1 MFTTKWNGE
10 RLVGIPVIDQHHR
23 QLVELLTE
31 AYVGF
36 VIGINIEKHVVD
48 EVISSMARC
57 FEYEE
62 AWMINNSFPGFF
74 EHKKEHEFFTE
85 RLLEISR
92 SYRQDANTSI
102 DVLIFLNN
110 WVNHHIRLTDAQL
123 GQHLPGPTA
132 PAGVPSSAG

>member
-1 MFTTKWNGE
+1 MFVTKWNAE
-10 RLVGIPVIDQHHR
+10 LLIGIPAIDQQHR

-48 EVISSMARC
+48 EVISGMTKC

-62 AWMINNSFPGFF
+62 SWMVNNAYPELF
-74 EHKKEHEFFTE
+74 EHKKEHDFFTQ
-85 RLLEISR
+85 RLMEISR
-92 SYRQDANTSI
+92 SYNQDANTSI

-110 WVNHHIRLTDAQL
+110 WVNHHIRLTDAKL
-123 GQHLPGPTA
+123 GMHQ
-132 PAGVPSSAG
+132 

>member
-1 MFTTKWNGE
+1 MFITKWNAE
-10 RLVGIPVIDQHHR
+10 LLIGIPAIDQQHR

-36 VIGINIEKHVVD
+36 VIGINVEKHVVD
-48 EVISSMARC
+48 EMIHGMTKC

-62 AWMINNSFPGFF
+62 SWMVSRSYPEFLD
-74 EHKKEHEFFTE
+74 HKKEHEFFVQ

-92 SYRQDANTSI
+92 SYKQDANTSI

-110 WVNHHIRLTDAQL
+110 WVNHHIRLTDAKL
-123 GQHLPGPTA
+123 GVHL
-132 PAGVPSSAG
+132 

>member
-1 MFTTKWNGE
+1 MFITKWNAE
-10 RLVGIPVIDQHHR
+10 LLIGIPAIDQQHR

-48 EVISSMARC
+48 EMISGMTKC

-62 AWMINNSFPGFF
+62 SWMVNKAYPEFF
-74 EHKKEHEFFTE
+74 DHKKEHDFFTQ
-85 RLLEISR
+85 RLMEISR
-92 SYRQDANTSI
+92 SYNQDANTSI

-110 WVNHHIRLTDAQL
+110 WVNHHIRLTDAKL
-123 GQHLPGPTA
+123 GMHQ
-132 PAGVPSSAG
+132 